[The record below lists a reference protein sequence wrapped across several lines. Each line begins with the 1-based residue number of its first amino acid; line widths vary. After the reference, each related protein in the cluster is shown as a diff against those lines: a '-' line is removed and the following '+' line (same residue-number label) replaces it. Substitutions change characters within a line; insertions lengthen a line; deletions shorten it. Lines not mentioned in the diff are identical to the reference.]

1 MSGELE
7 TIRFSTAE
15 ELEHANRETGWDI
28 EYRQLLRAPCSSDY
42 AFREWTE
49 SVLMHERHHGSLEA
63 SGAPPPAMAALIIP
77 GKPNGRVTFQGE
89 ALSGDE
95 LLLVAPGG
103 EIDSVIL
110 EGLEVLSFCLPW
122 SVFFDAARCV
132 DAVLPEEGSIKALA
146 VRRPPEQVDGLRRHL
161 RGLLERTDSADE
173 RTQRARTSNFALDFA
188 QPLFCRGNDPAM
200 NAPYRSTSHRKHLS
214 LAKEYLDANMKGP
227 VKMADVCAH
236 AGIPLRTLERVFQ
249 RELSV
254 SPNRYLLARRLSAV
268 RRALVAVDPE
278 HGIVKRVAMDHG
290 FTHMGRFAVNYRRQF
305 AETPSQTLNRVRLP
319 LPVSAC

>member
-7 TIRFSTAE
+7 TVRFSTAE

-49 SVLMHERHHGSLEA
+49 SLLMRERHHGSLEA
-63 SGAPPPAMAALIIP
+63 SGAPPPGMTAIIIP
-77 GKPNGRVTFQGE
+77 GKPNGRTTFQGE
-89 ALSGDE
+89 ALSGNE

-110 EGLEVLSFCLPW
+110 EGLEVLSFTLPW
-122 SVFFDAARCV
+122 SVFRDAAGYV
-132 DAVLPEEGSIKALA
+132 DAVLPDMGSIEAVA
-146 VRRPPEQVDGLRRHL
+146 VRRPPDEVDGLRRDL
-161 RGLLERTDSADE
+161 MGLLERTDSVDE
-173 RTQRARTSNFALDFA
+173 RTQQARTSNFALDVA
-188 QPLFCRGNDPAM
+188 QQLFRSGNDPAL
-200 NAPYRSTSHRKHLS
+200 NAPYRSAPHRKHLS
-214 LAKEYLDANMKGP
+214 LAREYLDANMKGP

-236 AGIPLRTLERVFQ
+236 AGIRLRTLERVFQ
-249 RELSV
+249 RELRV
-254 SPNRYLLARRLSAV
+254 SPYRYLLARRLGAV

-278 HGIVKRVAMDHG
+278 HGIIKRVAMDHG

-305 AETPSQTLNRVRLP
+305 AETPSQTLNRIRLP
-319 LPVSAC
+319 LPVPAC